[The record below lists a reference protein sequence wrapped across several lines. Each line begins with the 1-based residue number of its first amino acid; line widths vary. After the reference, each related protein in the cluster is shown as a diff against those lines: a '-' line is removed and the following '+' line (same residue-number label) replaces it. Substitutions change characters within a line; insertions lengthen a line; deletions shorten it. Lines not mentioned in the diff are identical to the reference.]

1 MVTGVLEE
9 PLGIQEADRGQCFA
23 QRFEQGLA
31 SPGARSAYDL
41 LDLGEGLLDGIV
53 VRGVAGQVQELQAP
67 ALDQLP
73 YPTRLVCGKLSMR
86 PPPDPPPAAREVG
99 LALDKPRRPRRWS
112 SPRPPEMVPSL
123 LE

>member
-41 LDLGEGLLDGIV
+41 CLILEKASSMGL
-53 VRGVAGQVQELQAP
+53 
-67 ALDQLP
+67 
-73 YPTRLVCGKLSMR
+73 
-86 PPPDPPPAAREVG
+86 
-99 LALDKPRRPRRWS
+99 
-112 SPRPPEMVPSL
+112 
-123 LE
+123 